1 MKKNQIIITV
11 FAIMVAVIGYLNF
24 SEDKKYDN
32 TEKTDELAY
41 DISEDELGEET
52 MSDNVLVGEFEDLAG
67 GPELTTDVETDIA
80 ENDINE
86 DIGEAILV
94 NSTID
99 VDYFYTAKLEREQVR
114 AKNKEE
120 LMSIVDNDKT
130 ADEQKQM
137 AINEIIDMA
146 DKTQKENDTEIM
158 LEAKGFA
165 NSVVTISDSFVDV
178 IIDASSLDEKQI
190 ALITD
195 VVTRKT
201 EVLPENVVITPV
213 NSR

>member
-24 SEDKKYDN
+24 SEDKKYEN

-41 DISEDELGEET
+41 DISEDELDEET

>member
-1 MKKNQIIITV
+1 MKKNQIIITI

-24 SEDKKYDN
+24 SEDKKI
-32 TEKTDELAY
+32 EKTDNMAY
-41 DISEDELGEET
+41 DIPEDELDEET
-52 MSDNVLVGEFEDLAG
+52 MNDNVLVGEFEDLAG
-67 GPELTTDVETDIA
+67 GPDLTTDVETDIT
-80 ENDINE
+80 ENEINE

-120 LMSIVDNDKT
+120 LMNIVDNDKT

-178 IIDASSLDEKQI
+178 IVDASSLDEKQI